1 MNDYL
6 EEYKKYKDDKEA
18 GDLIS
23 DIEKLR
29 YLYNCQNFQE
39 MMNHINELTN
49 KYKKATIVWNAV
61 NPVPAS
67 NYYEMYQN
75 AENFLKAKLM
85 VRVNSMIKQKNSME
99 D

>member
-29 YLYNCQNFQE
+29 YLYNCQNF
-39 MMNHINELTN
+39 
-49 KYKKATIVWNAV
+49 
-61 NPVPAS
+61 
-67 NYYEMYQN
+67 
-75 AENFLKAKLM
+75 
-85 VRVNSMIKQKNSME
+85 
-99 D
+99 